1 MAAEPNK
8 LKNANVLFVLGGPGS
23 GKGTQ
28 CEKITATYGLTHL
41 STGDL
46 LRAAATAGAT
56 ERDKMLRAAMERGEL
71 VPLEVVLD
79 LLRSAMLAAPPGS
92 PGFLVDGYPREL
104 DQAVRFEAD
113 LAPCRSVLFFNLDEA
128 AMKLRLLK
136 RGETSGRVDD
146 NEATIVKR
154 FQTFQK
160 LTRPVVEHYEKQGKV
175 VKIDASGSV
184 DEVFQL
190 LQKSLQKLG
199 FKPVKNLK

>member
-1 MAAEPNK
+1 R
-8 LKNANVLFVLGGPGS
+8 
-23 GKGTQ
+23 
-28 CEKITATYGLTHL
+28 
-41 STGDL
+41 TGQRQGHPVREDHGHV
-46 LRAAATAGAT
+46 RPDSPVN
-56 ERDKMLRAAMERGEL
+56 R
-71 VPLEVVLD
+71 
-79 LLRSAMLAAPPGS
+79 RSAPRGGHSWRHRTGQDASSSDGARWCSTCCARRCWRRPRQ

-175 VKIDASGSV
+175 VK
-184 DEVFQL
+184 VFQL
-190 LQKSLQKLG
+190 VQKSLQKLG
-199 FKPVKNLK
+199 FKPVKNSK